1 MKPIIIFKEE
11 PKMNIEAKLNEELA
25 EELDY
30 LKGVTIA
37 SDEYKATID
46 GWTKLADRAIEMERL
61 NSENADKER
70 AREEERKDRLIR
82 HCISVFGIVLPVA
95 VTIWGTVK
103 SFEFEKEG
111 TITTLMGKGFMN
123 KLLPKK

>member
-1 MKPIIIFKEE
+1 
-11 PKMNIEAKLNEELA
+11 MNIETKLHEELA
-25 EELDY
+25 DELDF
-30 LKGVTIA
+30 LRGMELGSEA
-37 SDEYKATID
+37 YKVAVD

-61 NSENADKER
+61 NSENAEKER
-70 AREEERKDRLIR
+70 ARDDERKDRWIR
-82 HCISVFGIVLPVA
+82 HGLTAVGIVLPVV

>member
-1 MKPIIIFKEE
+1 
-11 PKMNIEAKLNEELA
+11 MNIETKLHEELA

-30 LKGVTIA
+30 LKKMDVGT
-37 SDEYKATID
+37 DEYKATVE
-46 GWTKLADRAIEMERL
+46 GLTKLMDRALEMERL
-61 NSENADKER
+61 NSENAEKER
-70 AREEERKDRLIR
+70 AREDERKDRWVR
-82 HCISVFGIVLPVA
+82 HGLTAFGIVLPVA
-95 VTIWGTVK
+95 VTIWGTLK

>member
-1 MKPIIIFKEE
+1 MD
-11 PKMNIEAKLNEELA
+11 IETKLHEELA

-30 LKGVTIA
+30 LKGVDIG
-37 SDEYKATID
+37 SDAHKATVEI
-46 GWTKLADRAIEMERL
+46 WTKLADRAIEMEKL
-61 NSENADKER
+61 NIEKAEKER
-70 AREEERKDRLIR
+70 TREDERKDRWIR
-82 HCISVFGIVLPVA
+82 HGITVFGIVLPVA